1 MLLSRDT
8 GLRSPSSI
16 AFDDEGQMYV
26 ANTLDNSVTVYP
38 ATWLADNTTP
48 LRTLVGPGTGLDSP
62 VSIAFDVDGQ
72 MHVLNANSI
81 TVYPANWASGDTEP
95 LRTLSGSSTGL
106 VNPTGL
112 ALDSTGRI
120 YVTNSG
126 SLSDGSMASVT
137 VYASDWTA
145 ANVKPVATLAGS
157 GTGLLRPRAL
167 AFDLA
172 GYMYVVNSYG
182 VSVYEPSWE
191 SGNTAPSRVLAGPGT
206 GMDDPRAVAFDDA
219 GYMYIANAGR
229 GVVSRAH
236 ITIFKPTWSN
246 GNTRPSALIIGA
258 NLLLTDPRALAFDDN
273 GLLYVANQFRDS
285 VLAYQTQTLSL
296 DPPKRRALEH
306 AHGQGI
312 GILIGRTAHVHH
324 HDQPRGLHRIGDLAH
339 HHHHQGYGYLLA
351 RDHAGGRRATRSGS
365 RHQREL
371 PGDDSTSGHH
381 RVWPVADLRQQAVGP
396 SEGLDHERPARGV
409 DDTDPGRVHSPE
421 GLRSARAAQGH
432 RDVHDVGVP
441 ARQLPLVVRG
451 SCEPQLRG
459 HALGPRWSDW
469 GTSTPVG
476 LETGLLVRCAPS
488 LATDEGGLP

>member
-296 DPPKRRALEH
+296 DPLKDVPWNTLTVKA
-306 AHGQGI
+306 
-312 GILIGRTAHVHH
+312 
-324 HDQPRGLHRIGDLAH
+324 
-339 HHHHQGYGYLLA
+339 
-351 RDHAGGRRATRSGS
+351 
-365 RHQREL
+365 
-371 PGDDSTSGHH
+371 
-381 RVWPVADLRQQAVGP
+381 
-396 SEGLDHERPARGV
+396 
-409 DDTDPGRVHSPE
+409 
-421 GLRSARAAQGH
+421 SA
-432 RDVHDVGVP
+432 
-441 ARQLPLVVRG
+441 
-451 SCEPQLRG
+451 S
-459 HALGPRWSDW
+459 S
-469 GTSTPVG
+469 S
-476 LETGLLVRCAPS
+476 
-488 LATDEGGLP
+488 GGLPTFITTTSPEVCTGSGTSPITITIKAMGTCSLEITQEGDERLAPAPAISGSFQVTTAPQAITVSGPSQISVSKRWARVKASTTSGLPVVWTTQTPDVCTHRRAFGQRVQLKATGTCTMSAYQPGNSLWSSEGPVSLSFEVTP